1 MFCQLWKCFYL
12 SKISKQLP
20 LSLFFGRMWQRPL
33 VFNSFFL
40 ITHAVCRYWLSVGAQ
55 PSEPVQRILFRAGVL
70 PPPPVMAMGRK
81 GGPRDTRP
89 VDPMTGRI
97 LNLEK
102 PLNADQAKDSEGDVY
117 GEEGASTSWNSSL
130 QFLRFSSYTC
140 LFYLFLG
147 GGGYPGSQESLFLLG
162 YPPEKQPGLT

>member
-1 MFCQLWKCFYL
+1 M
-12 SKISKQLP
+12 
-20 LSLFFGRMWQRPL
+20 
-33 VFNSFFL
+33 
-40 ITHAVCRYWLSVGAQ
+40 AV
-55 PSEPVQRILFRAGVL
+55 
-70 PPPPVMAMGRK
+70 GRK

-130 QFLRFSSYTC
+130 QF
-140 LFYLFLG
+140 
-147 GGGYPGSQESLFLLG
+147 
-162 YPPEKQPGLT
+162 